1 VRDVAGGA
9 MTFPHSVNLPT
20 IVERFKVNEVIIAVR
35 EQRGG
40 VLPIRDLLECRV
52 RGVRVR
58 DLSAFYE
65 RVRGE
70 VPIESL
76 KASWL
81 IYADGFAQNATR
93 AFIKRTFDVTLS
105 VVLLFLA
112 LPVMALAAA
121 GIFLEGRGPI
131 FFLQERVGRGGRLFL
146 CVKFRSMQTDAEG
159 DGVARWA
166 SANDA
171 RITRVGRL
179 MRKMRIDELPQLFN
193 VLSGEMSLVGPR
205 PERPPF
211 VAGLKNDIRF
221 YDLRHSIKPGVTGWA
236 QVRYPY
242 GSSVEDSQRK
252 LQYDLFYLKN
262 HSLALDVLILMETV
276 RVVLFG
282 EGAQ

>member
-1 VRDVAGGA
+1 
-9 MTFPHSVNLPT
+9 M
-20 IVERFKVNEVIIAVR
+20 R

-40 VLPIRDLLECRV
+40 VLPIRELLECRIS
-52 RGVRVR
+52 GVPVR

-81 IYADGFAQNATR
+81 IYGGGFAQDATR
-93 AFIKRTFDVTLS
+93 TWVKRVFDVVLS
-105 VVLLFLA
+105 SILLLLS
-112 LPVMALAAA
+112 LPVMLLAAVA
-121 GIFLEGRGPI
+121 IFMESGTPI
-131 FFLQERVGRGGRLFL
+131 FIFQERVGRGGRPFL
-146 CVKFRSMQTDAEG
+146 CVKFRSMNANAEG

-171 RITRVGRL
+171 RVTRVGRL
-179 MRKMRIDELPQLFN
+179 LRKLRVDELPQLFN

-205 PERPPF
+205 PERPLF
-211 VAGLKNDIRF
+211 VADLKNQIRF
-221 YDLRHSIKPGVTGWA
+221 YDIRHSIKPGVTGWA
-236 QVRYPY
+236 QIRYPY
-242 GSSVEDSQRK
+242 GSSVEDAQRK
-252 LQYDLFYLKN
+252 LQYDLYYVKN
-262 HSLALDVLILMETV
+262 HSLSLDVLIIMETV